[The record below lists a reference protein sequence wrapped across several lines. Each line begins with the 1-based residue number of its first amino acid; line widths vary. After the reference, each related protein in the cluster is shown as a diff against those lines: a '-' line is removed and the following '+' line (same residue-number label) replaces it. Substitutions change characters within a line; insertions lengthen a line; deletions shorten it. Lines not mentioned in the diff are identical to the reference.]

1 MMDRKCHPTAG
12 DGGYGVHSICEDC
25 SSVIVG
31 ANSRDFIYPF
41 ENITIYIFPNKQ
53 PQIAISGMDHRDTNI
68 FVTLEHLIHR
78 SVSPFYLFILKKCT
92 KMYKYC

>member
-1 MMDRKCHPTAG
+1 MDGKYHSTAG

-25 SSVIVG
+25 SSVIVV

-53 PQIAISGMDHRDTNI
+53 PQIAISTDAMDHCDTDI
-68 FVTLEHLIHR
+68 FVT
-78 SVSPFYLFILKKCT
+78 P
-92 KMYKYC
+92 

>member
-1 MMDRKCHPTAG
+1 MMDRKYHPTAG

-31 ANSRDFIYPF
+31 ANSREFIYPF

-53 PQIAISGMDHRDTNI
+53 PQIAISAMDYRDTNI
-68 FVTLEHLIHR
+68 FVALEHLTPLCL
-78 SVSPFYLFILKKCT
+78 SFLFIYFEE
-92 KMYKYC
+92 MYQDV